1 MDLCDFSLK
10 SIFEADFIT
19 EFRSSSLFIRSLSL
33 ILAAISVPEDLHFDS
48 GFESNG
54 GFGEGSGKTY
64 FRTDWTKRSW

>member
-19 EFRSSSLFIRSLSL
+19 EFRS
-33 ILAAISVPEDLHFDS
+33 VPEDLHFDS
-48 GFESNG
+48 GFESYSG
-54 GFGEGSGKTY
+54 VGEGSGKTY